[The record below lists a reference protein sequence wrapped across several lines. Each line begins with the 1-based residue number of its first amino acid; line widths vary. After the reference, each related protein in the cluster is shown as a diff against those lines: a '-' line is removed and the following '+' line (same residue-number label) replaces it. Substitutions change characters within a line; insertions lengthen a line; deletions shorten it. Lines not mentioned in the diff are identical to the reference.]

1 MGLQWATVDIFRAVV
16 RMHLYVE
23 IFIEYLLYVRH
34 SRPALAKRTITSS
47 HISNLK
53 YFSSSVKKKKVKQ
66 VDLTLKLNVCQSI
79 STYNHDKLLNIFRFL
94 FLY

>member
-34 SRPALAKRTITSS
+34 SRPALAERTITSS

-53 YFSSSVKKKKVKQ
+53 YFSSSVKKKSE
-66 VDLTLKLNVCQSI
+66 TGGFNLKIKCLSI
-79 STYNHDKLLNIFRFL
+79 CFNI
-94 FLY
+94 